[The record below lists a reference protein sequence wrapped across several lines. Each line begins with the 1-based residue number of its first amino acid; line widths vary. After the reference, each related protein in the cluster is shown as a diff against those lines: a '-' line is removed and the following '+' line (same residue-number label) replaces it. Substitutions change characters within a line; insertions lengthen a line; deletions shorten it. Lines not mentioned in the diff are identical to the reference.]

1 MWWTKKYQRS
11 HRSPEFQEYT
21 IFELVTEFFEDYYS
35 ENKSE
40 MYELSDA
47 FVSLGDPFIDKW
59 EREVR
64 AGITPDLMEDLP
76 PEEAEKLIDW
86 SRRAYSKKQA
96 RGIVPKEIAEGIGDL
111 QDSIG
116 DIEELLNNSDSFK
129 EKY

>member
-1 MWWTKKYQRS
+1 M
-11 HRSPEFQEYT
+11 
-21 IFELVTEFFEDYYS
+21 TEFFEDYYS

-59 EREVR
+59 EKEVR
-64 AGITPDLMEDLP
+64 SGIIPDLMEDLP

-86 SRRAYSKKQA
+86 SRRAYKKKKA
-96 RGIVPKEIAEGIGDL
+96 RGIVPQDLAEGIGGIKE
-111 QDSIG
+111 SIS
-116 DIEELLNNSDSFK
+116 DIEELLGNQDSFE